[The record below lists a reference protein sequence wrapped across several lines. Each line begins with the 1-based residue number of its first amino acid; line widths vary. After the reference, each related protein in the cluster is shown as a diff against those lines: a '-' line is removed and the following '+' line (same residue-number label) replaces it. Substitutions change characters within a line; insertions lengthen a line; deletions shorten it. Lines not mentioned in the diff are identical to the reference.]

1 MMQSARDGI
10 RAIHDGGAML
20 GSKTWDVM
28 TRSLPPPG
36 PWFAA
41 SPAARCPVCA
51 GVSQNLS
58 AAFRSSAAMLAQTL
72 LTTSQFPAM
81 AQSTVTTLA
90 DTLHPGRISVVV
102 PEMGG
107 MWRVFVSSESQA
119 SQDLLIAAERYP
131 ELLEVRRTGAPF
143 LAPVIADSPPLAE
156 HHPVLA
162 AAGIQG
168 LAAFP
173 VWTPPG
179 SADPLILK
187 LASRRPL
194 GDQDLAFAILAAHL
208 LVHRLESLPPVT
220 VFRHLLPIR
229 APVDETAGGFL
240 LHQLPLGAVLVD
252 RDGRILESNARAE
265 WLTRALGP
273 ETGRAPTLRLNP
285 PQPWEHSSS
294 RWEATLVTDSQP
306 TPVLGWSRTDR
317 DGRTLVLLEPHPE
330 AKRRDRERQIQ
341 QSLSLKIQELAE
353 ANVRLEEYAAL
364 RSRFVSDA
372 AHELKTPLAILRSYL
387 ETLASDLSSG
397 LTPEQEEFL
406 RAATVG
412 AVRLQSLVEALL
424 DLAALEA
431 GHAPLDLRPIEARR
445 VIDDVVQEML
455 PAARDAGI
463 GLRTLDSPETLV
475 LRADPDR
482 LGQVLRNLVDNG
494 IKYTGRGG
502 QVAISCHHH
511 GERALLVVE
520 DTGIGVA
527 ADMLPT
533 IFEEFVRGA
542 GQESARG
549 AGLGLA
555 IVRRLVLA
563 MGGRVW
569 AESQERRGSRFS
581 VELPIWVV
589 DT

>member
-1 MMQSARDGI
+1 MA
-10 RAIHDGGAML
+10 
-20 GSKTWDVM
+20 
-28 TRSLPPPG
+28 
-36 PWFAA
+36 
-41 SPAARCPVCA
+41 
-51 GVSQNLS
+51 
-58 AAFRSSAAMLAQTL
+58 
-72 LTTSQFPAM
+72 SQFPAM
-81 AQSTVTTLA
+81 AQSAVAILA
-90 DTLHPGRISVVV
+90 DTLPPGRVSVVV
-102 PEMGG
+102 PELGG
-107 MWRVFVSSESQA
+107 MWRVFTSSESQK

-131 ELLEVRRTGAPF
+131 ELLEVRRTGTPF
-143 LAPVIADSPPLAE
+143 LAPVIGESPPLAE

-162 AAGIQG
+162 AAGIKG

-173 VWTPPG
+173 VWTPPA

-187 LASRRPL
+187 LVSRIPL
-194 GDQDLAFAILAAHL
+194 EPEHLAFATLAAHL
-208 LVHRLESLPPVT
+208 LVHRLETLPPT
-220 VFRHLLPIR
+220 KVFRHLGPVLNPADESALGFTLNQLPIS
-229 APVDETAGGFL
+229 
-240 LHQLPLGAVLVD
+240 AVLVD
-252 RDGRILESNARAE
+252 RDGRILESN
-265 WLTRALGP
+265 TRADWLARSPGP
-273 ETGRAPTLRLNP
+273 EADGPPQLRLHP
-285 PQPWEHSSS
+285 PRPWENNST
-294 RWEATLVTDSQP
+294 RWEAQLTGEPQP
-306 TPVLGWSRTDR
+306 TPVLGWSRTNR

-341 QSLSLKIQELAE
+341 QSLSLKIRELAE
-353 ANVRLEEYAAL
+353 ANLRLEEYAAL

-431 GHAPLDLRPIEARR
+431 GHTPLDLRPVQARQ
-445 VIDDVVQEML
+445 VIDDVVQEMT

-463 GLRTLDSPETLV
+463 ALQTLHSQQPLV

-482 LGQVLRNLVDNG
+482 LGQILRNLVDNG

-502 QVAISCHHH
+502 QVTVSSLCQ
-511 GERALLVVE
+511 GERAIVVVE

-527 ADMLPT
+527 AEMLPT

-581 VELPIWVV
+581 VELPMWVV
-589 DT
+589 EA